1 MASHKPTDKRLWW
14 LLAVAAAVS
23 VLWLLF
29 TLWLIGA
36 SLEAD
41 ERATVWALVGER
53 LLLVC
58 LTWGAGMGVIAWGLK
73 RWFEHWITPS
83 VQLAEEAQVL
93 LRTDVVRELRPAINI
108 LQQNRWPSHSLA
120 AGWAL

>member
-14 LLAVAAAVS
+14 LLGVAAAVS

-83 VQLAEEAQVL
+83 VQLD
-93 LRTDVVRELRPAINI
+93 RKSVV
-108 LQQNRWPSHSLA
+108 
-120 AGWAL
+120 